1 MTLEQK
7 KWLRKLMRQ
16 RSGSSKRSIILTNL
30 SQDWQRNKDI
40 KWKIENTM
48 NNSTDINLKS

>member
-1 MTLEQK
+1 MTLKQK

-16 RSGSSKRSIILTNL
+16 RFGSSKRSIILTNL